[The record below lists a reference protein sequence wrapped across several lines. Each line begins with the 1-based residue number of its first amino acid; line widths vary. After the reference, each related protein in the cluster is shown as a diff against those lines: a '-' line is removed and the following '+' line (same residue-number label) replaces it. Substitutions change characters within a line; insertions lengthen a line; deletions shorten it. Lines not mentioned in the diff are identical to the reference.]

1 MTTRLSDMLNVI
13 RFHVP
18 IPVDFNTA
26 GTADEEPVLIA
37 PIACTVTGVT
47 LVPETAITGHA
58 TNYAPLSLEN
68 KGAAGTGTDEIA
80 SFAFDTPT
88 TDAVAA
94 FAGDHRPR
102 HHLRPPVPGEQ
113 GGRRHRHRRDRVV
126 RVRHPDHRRRRRLRR
141 QGPD

>member
-58 TNYAPLSLEN
+58 TNYATLSLEN
-68 KGAAGTGTDEIA
+68 KGAAGTGTTEVA

-88 TDAVAA
+88 TDDVVAFDGKA
-94 FAGDHRPR
+94 LTLSATPANLDLALGDVVSIKKAIAAAGMVLDGFVLITAAP
-102 HHLRPPVPGEQ
+102 LQ
-113 GGRRHRHRRDRVV
+113 
-126 RVRHPDHRRRRRLRR
+126 
-141 QGPD
+141 

>member
-58 TNYAPLSLEN
+58 TNYATLSLEN
-68 KGAAGTGTDEIA
+68 KGAAGTGTDEVA
-80 SFAFDTPT
+80 SLAFDTPT
-88 TDAVAA
+88 TDDVVAFDGKA
-94 FAGDHRPR
+94 LTLSATPANLDLALGDVVSIKKAIAAAGMVLDGFVLITAAP
-102 HHLRPPVPGEQ
+102 LQ
-113 GGRRHRHRRDRVV
+113 
-126 RVRHPDHRRRRRLRR
+126 
-141 QGPD
+141 

>member
-58 TNYAPLSLEN
+58 TNYATLSLEN
-68 KGAAGTGTDEIA
+68 KGAAGTGTDEVA

-88 TDAVAA
+88 TDDVVAFDGKA
-94 FAGDHRPR
+94 LTLSATPANLDLALGDVVSIKKAIAAAGMVLDGFVLVSAAP
-102 HHLRPPVPGEQ
+102 LQ
-113 GGRRHRHRRDRVV
+113 
-126 RVRHPDHRRRRRLRR
+126 
-141 QGPD
+141 

>member
-58 TNYAPLSLEN
+58 TNYATLSLEN
-68 KGAAGTGTDEIA
+68 KGAAGTGTDEVA

-88 TDAVAA
+88 TDDVVAFDGKA
-94 FAGDHRPR
+94 LTLNATPANLDLALGDVVSIKKAIAAAGMVLDGFVLITAAP
-102 HHLRPPVPGEQ
+102 LQ
-113 GGRRHRHRRDRVV
+113 
-126 RVRHPDHRRRRRLRR
+126 
-141 QGPD
+141 

>member
-58 TNYAPLSLEN
+58 TNYATLSLEN

-88 TDAVAA
+88 TDDVAA
-94 FAGDHRPR
+94 FDGKALTLSATPANLDLALGDVVSIKKAIAAAGMVLDGFVLITAAP
-102 HHLRPPVPGEQ
+102 LQ
-113 GGRRHRHRRDRVV
+113 
-126 RVRHPDHRRRRRLRR
+126 
-141 QGPD
+141 

>member
-58 TNYAPLSLEN
+58 TNYATLSLEN
-68 KGAAGTGTDEIA
+68 KGAAGTGTTEVA

-88 TDAVAA
+88 TDDVVAFDGKA
-94 FAGDHRPR
+94 LTLNATPANLDLALGDVVSIKKAIAAAGMVLDGFVLITAAP
-102 HHLRPPVPGEQ
+102 LQ
-113 GGRRHRHRRDRVV
+113 
-126 RVRHPDHRRRRRLRR
+126 
-141 QGPD
+141 

>member
-58 TNYAPLSLEN
+58 TNYATLSLEN
-68 KGAAGTGTDEIA
+68 KGAAGTGTDEVA

-88 TDAVAA
+88 TDDVAA
-94 FAGDHRPR
+94 FDEKALTLSATAANLVVTAGQILSIKKALGAAGQVVEGKVRIEFE
-102 HHLRPPVPGEQ
+102 PVGA
-113 GGRRHRHRRDRVV
+113 
-126 RVRHPDHRRRRRLRR
+126 
-141 QGPD
+141 